1 MKKERL
7 TNAILLDNVRHINLK
22 RLLLALLLFSSPVLA
37 EKYTIYTTERPPSS
51 WSGIIDSEGY
61 FYWFTNAIPPAE
73 KYKCDILSQG
83 CWIKT
88 NEKAEIIN
96 KDIIKVN
103 RYGTERYFCSEE
115 HIQAVNKANP
125 KPTYL
130 RYSSLDHGYGTCT
143 KDGWVR

>member
-1 MKKERL
+1 M
-7 TNAILLDNVRHINLK
+7 K

-37 EKYTIYTTERPPSS
+37 EKYTIYTTERPPFS

-61 FYWFTNAIPPAE
+61 YYWFTNGIPPAE
-73 KYKCDILSQG
+73 KHKCDILSQG

-88 NEKAEIIN
+88 NEKAEIIS

-103 RYGTERYFCSEE
+103 RYGVERYFCSEE

-130 RYSSLDHGYGTCT
+130 RYSSLDHGYGKCT

>member
-1 MKKERL
+1 M
-7 TNAILLDNVRHINLK
+7 K
-22 RLLLALLLFSSPVLA
+22 RLLLALLLFSSPVFA

-61 FYWFTNAIPPAE
+61 YYWFTNNRAA
-73 KYKCDILSQG
+73 KCDIKSNG

-96 KDIIKVN
+96 EDIILVKN
-103 RYGTERYFCSEE
+103 RYIEERYFCSEE

-125 KPTYL
+125 IATYP
-130 RYSSLDHGYGTCT
+130 RHSSWDHGYGKCT

>member
-1 MKKERL
+1 M
-7 TNAILLDNVRHINLK
+7 K
-22 RLLLALLLFSSPVLA
+22 RLLLALLLFSSPVFA

-61 FYWFTNAIPPAE
+61 FYWFTNAYPPAL
-73 KYKCDILSQG
+73 KHNCDILSQG

-88 NEKAEIIN
+88 DVKAEIIN

-103 RYGTERYFCSEE
+103 RYGTARYYCSEE

-125 KPTYL
+125 KPTYI
-130 RYSSLDHGYGTCT
+130 RHSTWDHGYGKCT

>member
-1 MKKERL
+1 MKEGKDLNQE
-7 TNAILLDNVRHINLK
+7 IIKFIKMK
-22 RLLLALLLFSSPVLA
+22 RLLFALLLFSSPVLA

-88 NEKAEIIN
+88 DEKAEIIN
-96 KDIIKVN
+96 KNIIKVN
-103 RYGTERYFCSEE
+103 RYGTERYYCSEE
-115 HIQAVNKANP
+115 HIQAINKANP

>member
-1 MKKERL
+1 MKKF
-7 TNAILLDNVRHINLK
+7 V
-22 RLLLALLLFSSPVLA
+22 LALVLFSSPVLA

-61 FYWFTNAIPPAE
+61 YYWFTNGIPPAE
-73 KYKCDILSQG
+73 KHKCDILYQG

-103 RYGTERYFCSEE
+103 RYGTERYYCSEE

-130 RYSSLDHGYGTCT
+130 RYSSLDHGYGKCT

>member
-1 MKKERL
+1 M
-7 TNAILLDNVRHINLK
+7 K
-22 RLLLALLLFSSPVLA
+22 RLLLTLLLFASPVLA

-61 FYWFTNAIPPAE
+61 YYWFTNGIPPAE
-73 KYKCDILSQG
+73 KHKCDILSQG

-88 NEKAEIIN
+88 NEKAEIIS

-130 RYSSLDHGYGTCT
+130 RYSSHDHGYGKCT

>member
-1 MKKERL
+1 M
-7 TNAILLDNVRHINLK
+7 K

-61 FYWFTNAIPPAE
+61 FYWFTNAYPPAE

-115 HIQAVNKANP
+115 HIQDVNKANP

-130 RYSSLDHGYGTCT
+130 RYSSLDYGYGTCT

>member
-1 MKKERL
+1 M
-7 TNAILLDNVRHINLK
+7 K
-22 RLLLALLLFSSPVLA
+22 RLLLALLLFSSPVFA

-61 FYWFTNAIPPAE
+61 YYWFTNGIPPAE
-73 KYKCDILSQG
+73 KHKCDILSQG

-96 KDIIKVN
+96 KDIIKAQ
-103 RYGTERYFCSEE
+103 GRYFCSEE
-115 HIQAVNKANP
+115 HIKAVNKANP
-125 KPTYL
+125 KPTYI
-130 RYSSLDHGYGTCT
+130 RYSTMDYGYGKCT

>member
-1 MKKERL
+1 M
-7 TNAILLDNVRHINLK
+7 K

-61 FYWFTNAIPPAE
+61 FYWFTNSAVSASADG
-73 KYKCDILSQG
+73 CDIRSNG

-96 KDIIKVN
+96 KDIIKAQ
-103 RYGTERYFCSEE
+103 GRYFCSEE
-115 HIQAVNKANP
+115 HIKAVNKANP
-125 KPTYL
+125 IPTYPRFDTL
-130 RYSSLDHGYGTCT
+130 P
-143 KDGWVR
+143 

>member
-1 MKKERL
+1 M
-7 TNAILLDNVRHINLK
+7 K

-61 FYWFTNAIPPAE
+61 FYWFTNSAVSASADG
-73 KYKCDILSQG
+73 CDIRSNG

-88 NEKAEIIN
+88 NVKAEIIN

-103 RYGTERYFCSEE
+103 RYGTERYYCSEE
-115 HIQAVNKANP
+115 HIQERKKADP
-125 KPTYL
+125 KISSL
-130 RYSSLDHGYGTCT
+130 RYGSMDYGYGICT
-143 KDGWVR
+143 KDGWQGISIDDL

>member
-1 MKKERL
+1 MIQKEQKRWK
-7 TNAILLDNVRHINLK
+7 TNNIISDMK
-22 RLLLALLLFSSPVLA
+22 RLLLALLIFSSPVLA

-61 FYWFTNAIPPAE
+61 YYWFTNGIPPAE
-73 KYKCDILSQG
+73 KHKCDILSQG

-88 NEKAEIIN
+88 NEKAEIIS

-115 HIQAVNKANP
+115 HIQAVNRANP

-130 RYSSLDHGYGTCT
+130 RYSSLDHGYGKCT

>member
-1 MKKERL
+1 MKRF
-7 TNAILLDNVRHINLK
+7 A
-22 RLLLALLLFSSPVLA
+22 LALVLFSSPVLA

-61 FYWFTNAIPPAE
+61 YYWFTNGIPPAE
-73 KYKCDILSQG
+73 KHKCDILSQG

-88 NEKAEIIN
+88 NEKAKIIS

-115 HIQAVNKANP
+115 HIQARKKADP
-125 KPTYL
+125 KPVVRRGGGYIDYGYGICTKNGWVTK
-130 RYSSLDHGYGTCT
+130 SLD
-143 KDGWVR
+143 DL

>member
-1 MKKERL
+1 M
-7 TNAILLDNVRHINLK
+7 K

-37 EKYTIYTTERPPSS
+37 EKYTIYTTERPPFS

-61 FYWFTNAIPPAE
+61 YYWFTNSIPPDE

-96 KDIIKVN
+96 KDIIKVQD
-103 RYGTERYFCSEE
+103 RYFCSEE
-115 HIQAVNKANP
+115 HIQARNKANP
-125 KPTYL
+125 KLTKI
-130 RYSSLDHGYGTCT
+130 RYSSLDMGYGKCT
-143 KDGWVR
+143 KDGWLR